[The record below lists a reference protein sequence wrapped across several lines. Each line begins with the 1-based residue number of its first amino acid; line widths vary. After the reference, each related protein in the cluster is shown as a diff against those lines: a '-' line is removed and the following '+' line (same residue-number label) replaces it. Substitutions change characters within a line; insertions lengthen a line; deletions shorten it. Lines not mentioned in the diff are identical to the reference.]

1 MTIARYLGPGVLV
14 LLALAAA
21 GCSTDPGNSYGS
33 GGSTG
38 AIQVRDSMLGS
49 GAHPPEFQV
58 SAGGVTKS
66 LPLDGVASF
75 TGLDPGDYSVDL
87 SMLGSCTVTGGSTQ
101 DTQVF
106 AGYVQYLTFVTTCN

>member
-1 MTIARYLGPGVLV
+1 MIIARP
-14 LLALAAA
+14 LAFGAFVFAVAAA
-21 GCSTDPGNSYGS
+21 VGCSTSTSNTYGA

-75 TGLDPGDYSVDL
+75 TGLAPGDYSVDI
-87 SMLGSCTVTGGSTQ
+87 SSLGSCTVSGGSAQGT
-101 DTQVF
+101 TVF
-106 AGYVQYLTFVTTCN
+106 AGYVQYLTFVTTCS